1 MIRKYENKIKFLHL
15 TIFLATLLEL
25 RMESGEFFLIRFFK
39 EIWRLKK
46 LSPLLKKIAKK
57 KKKKKNLGTHSGKNT
72 QALLRQVEPGLR
84 KDLRWLRA
92 REEDRRPGNLVDSR
106 SGKKEWRRRIVC
118 ILCGRGSV
126 CEKRERERDRS
137 GVCKR
142 KKSFSQWLIRQ
153 VRVPDPWWRA
163 TRACTPMDTLWRSSL
178 CTRREPYVHHL
189 TLAVFSF
196 FLCYI

>member
-1 MIRKYENKIKFLHL
+1 M
-15 TIFLATLLEL
+15 AT
-25 RMESGEFFLIRFFK
+25 
-39 EIWRLKK
+39 KK
-46 LSPLLKKIAKK
+46 TFATFEKIAKK
-57 KKKKKNLGTHSGKNT
+57 KKQQKKNLGTHSGKNT

-84 KDLRWLRA
+84 KDLRCLRG
-92 REEDRRPGNLVDSR
+92 REEDRRLGNLVDSR

-118 ILCGRGSV
+118 ILCGRRIV

-196 FLCYI
+196 FLCYL